1 MKFLLYPAIK
11 LMNRLSFGM
20 KFSLISALFFIPM
33 LVTNFYLVRDSYRD
47 FVHTKT
53 EINGLQLLDRSL
65 KTTVQLED
73 WHDLLRINAVIGQG
87 GATAELEQRIEAL
100 QQNISSQWQSLELLV
115 GDEEQRADFAV
126 KRDELLERLA
136 ATRNEASL
144 QNRAVLASE
153 LLASGILFNRF
164 IASQTGLSQDT
175 QLEVRHLVA
184 LITDVTPNVT
194 LSLGEGRAVASLSM
208 ARGYLDSTNSTRLDE
223 LQVSLEKLNA
233 EYDMKLKEALS
244 GSSTAF
250 QALNGAAVESRSTL
264 LGIDLPHEYEVA
276 APAAGM
282 TVSEIRTAQQNGLT
296 LAFLSE
302 AEKAELSARAAQ
314 R

>member
-100 QQNISSQWQSLELLV
+100 QQNI
-115 GDEEQRADFAV
+115 
-126 KRDELLERLA
+126 
-136 ATRNEASL
+136 
-144 QNRAVLASE
+144 
-153 LLASGILFNRF
+153 
-164 IASQTGLSQDT
+164 
-175 QLEVRHLVA
+175 
-184 LITDVTPNVT
+184 
-194 LSLGEGRAVASLSM
+194 
-208 ARGYLDSTNSTRLDE
+208 
-223 LQVSLEKLNA
+223 
-233 EYDMKLKEALS
+233 
-244 GSSTAF
+244 
-250 QALNGAAVESRSTL
+250 
-264 LGIDLPHEYEVA
+264 
-276 APAAGM
+276 
-282 TVSEIRTAQQNGLT
+282 
-296 LAFLSE
+296 
-302 AEKAELSARAAQ
+302 
-314 R
+314 